1 MGFPEFLG
9 NERVVAALRGALRSG
24 RVPHALLFTGPRGVG
39 KFTLARMFAQAA
51 NCERLPDDFC
61 GECATCQRISQLA
74 DPQKLLEQ
82 GLVERGESAD
92 AATVERIPLIL
103 QSHPDVWALVP
114 DPVRLKSPV
123 ARPMLRIGQLR
134 AVQRAAYFQPMGRR
148 RLFILDGAETMRW
161 DVANVFLK
169 ILEEPPGSATLIL
182 TAPSPYALLP
192 TIVSRCMQFHF
203 APLQPGAVE
212 KILKEK
218 TSRKPAEIKLAAQ
231 LAEGSPGRALEM
243 DVELAAQA
251 RKTALHILERA
262 ARGQGFAQLFADTAA
277 LAKDRETSFEEQLGV
292 FYGLL
297 TDLLE
302 LTSKLKEP
310 VLRNAPLAK
319 ELESLSQ
326 SVDSAWVLRALAGFD
341 ELSAGLRR
349 NLNRQLGLD
358 ALATSLAPSSAQPP
372 APHS

>member
-1 MGFPEFLG
+1 MPFSDFLG
-9 NERVVAALRGALRSG
+9 NERIVTALRGALRSG
-24 RVPHALLFTGPRGVG
+24 RVPHALLFTGARGVG

-51 NCERLPDDFC
+51 NCERLTDDFC
-61 GECATCQRISQLA
+61 GECATCLRISQLA
-74 DPQKLLEQ
+74 DPQELLEQ

-92 AATVERIPLIL
+92 AATVERVPLIL

-123 ARPMLRIGQLR
+123 ARPMLRVGQLR

-148 RLFILDGAETMRW
+148 RVFILDGAETMRW

-192 TIVSRCMQFHF
+192 TIVSRCLEFHF
-203 APLQPGAVE
+203 APLPQAAVE
-212 KILKEK
+212 KILKDK
-218 TSRKPAEIKLAAQ
+218 TDRKPSEIKLAAQ
-231 LAEGSPGRALEM
+231 LAEGRPGLAMEMNVEAASKGRTNAL
-243 DVELAAQA
+243 
-251 RKTALHILERA
+251 RILERA
-262 ARGQGFAQLFADTAA
+262 ARGQGFAQLFADTSA
-277 LAKDRETSFEEQLGV
+277 LAKERESSFEEQLGI

-302 LTSKLKEP
+302 LTSKIKEP
-310 VLRNAPLAK
+310 VLRNLPLAK
-319 ELESLSQ
+319 ELESLAK
-326 SVDSAWVLRALAGFD
+326 SVDSGWVFRAIAGFD
-341 ELSAGLRR
+341 ELYAGARR

-358 ALATSLAPSSAQPP
+358 ALAASLAPDPSNSLV
-372 APHS
+372 SRD